1 MPNQQGKWSFPS
13 GDGLR
18 ATMHLVGGGLSW
30 RERRNRITKSQAVF
44 ENERQFL
51 GYSDRMGN
59 YPASTD
65 RLEEELRGLLGAMRW
80 SHIPNKT
87 KARVLNGIQHD
98 LIESIL
104 LTTNI

>member
-1 MPNQQGKWSFPS
+1 MRVNFS
-13 GDGLR
+13 
-18 ATMHLVGGGLSW
+18 
-30 RERRNRITKSQAVF
+30 
-44 ENERQFL
+44 

-80 SHIPNKT
+80 RHIPNKT